1 MNCKKRL
8 ILVSK
13 RGIMKI
19 LILGLG
25 LNGGGAS
32 AARYFAGKADVR
44 ISDISPRETFGPLAD
59 EMEALGINCHFS
71 DKDPKENIKW
81 ADIVIKNPAI
91 PNTLPQLSLAKNIQN
106 DFSYLFSSPLIKDI
120 KLILVTGTK
129 GKSTTVSAI
138 THALNRLGNSAI
150 YCGNIGVSAFEILKD
165 LENRQRDKKPLPN
178 YIVAEMSSWQI
189 HDTNIAL
196 NGVWP
201 NTELTILTSLYRD
214 HQNRYHSLT
223 QYYDDKLTL
232 INHKCKHILIN
243 IRTKLYVDKHTHGLK
258 RKIKLFPTLFNPYA
272 GNKIELMCAFNA
284 LKLLGFKK
292 DEIIKALS
300 SYKGIPHRIE
310 QIAIKNDIMFINDSA
325 ATISEAVTFSTSTL
339 YPLSYHLICG
349 GTDKDIKALGMLP
362 ALKSATSIL
371 LLDGSF
377 TTDKLI
383 PLLNKYQLPYYGPY
397 NNLRDAFEKAVDN
410 AEEKKG
416 FNNQMQVVILSPG
429 AASFGMFKN
438 EFDRGD
444 SFRRLVG
451 EYVSRA

>member
-1 MNCKKRL
+1 
-8 ILVSK
+8 
-13 RGIMKI
+13 MKI

-32 AARYFAGKADVR
+32 AARYFAGKAEVR

-59 EMEALGINCHFS
+59 EMEELGIECHFS
-71 DKDPKENIKW
+71 DKDPKDNIKW

-91 PNTLPQLSLAKNIQN
+91 PSKLPQLSLAKNIQN
-106 DFSYLFSSPLIKDI
+106 DFSYLFSSPFVKKI

-138 THALNRLGNSAI
+138 THALNKLGHSAKF
-150 YCGNIGVSAFEILKD
+150 CGNIGVSAFEILKD
-165 LENRQRDKKPLPN
+165 LEKREKEKKPLPE

-196 NGVWP
+196 NGIWP

-214 HQNRYHSLT
+214 HQNSYHSLSA
-223 QYYDDKLTL
+223 YYDDKLTL
-232 INHKCKHILIN
+232 INDRCNHILVSIK
-243 IRTKLYVDKHTHGLK
+243 TKLYVDKHTHGLK
-258 RKIKLFPTLFNPYA
+258 RKIKIFPTIFNPYA

-284 LKLLGFKK
+284 LKILGFKK
-292 DEIIKALS
+292 DNIMKALS

-349 GTDKDIKALGMLP
+349 GTDKDIKASGMLA
-362 ALKSATSIL
+362 ALKGATSITL
-371 LLDGSF
+371 LAGSF
-377 TTDKLI
+377 TNDKLI
-383 PLLNKYQLPYYGPY
+383 PLLEKYNLNYFGPY
-397 NNLRDAFEKAVDN
+397 NNLRDAFENALEN
-410 AEEKKG
+410 AEDKKSS
-416 FNNQMQVVILSPG
+416 NNQMQVVILSPG